1 VFVKKI
7 LMIDDERDI
16 CLLVKQNLEISG
28 DYKVIVATNGR
39 DGIAAAAREKPD
51 IILLDIIMPGMS
63 GFEVLEKL
71 KTRTD
76 TTSIP
81 VVMLTAVGTEE
92 AKEKAM
98 SLYNEEYLVK
108 PVRTDVLM
116 AKIGEVLS
124 RHKT

>member
-39 DGIAAAAREKPD
+39 DGIAAASREKPD

>member
-1 VFVKKI
+1 MKKI

-16 CLLVKQNLEISG
+16 CLLIKQNLEISG
-28 DYKVIVATNGR
+28 DYKLIIATNGR

-51 IILLDIIMPGMS
+51 LILLDIIMPGMS

-71 KTRTD
+71 KSRTD

-98 SLYNEEYLVK
+98 SLYNEDYLVK
-108 PVRTDVLM
+108 PVRTDALK
-116 AKIGEVLS
+116 AKIDEVLA
-124 RHKT
+124 RNRK

>member
-1 VFVKKI
+1 MKKI

-39 DGIAAAAREKPD
+39 DGIAAASREKPD

>member
-1 VFVKKI
+1 MKKI

>member
-1 VFVKKI
+1 VKKI

-39 DGIAAAAREKPD
+39 DGIAAASREKPD